1 MSTVRTEGETSFVLP
16 NDTADA
22 WLGIFPS
29 IIFSILAFTL
39 GYQAHSLLSRST
51 PAVAAPKSPKGTRS
65 LRKFQQQDDYESASD
80 TESDASDN
88 AAALATDL
96 SDIKYSSFEEMKLV
110 LVVNDELKMT
120 KGKIAAQ
127 AGHATLACAMT
138 LKEANPKVRDVIA
151 TIWQLLTTSV
161 ALQGLANARVRLYV
175 LEQVLCSWYQ
185 LFRQPKIAL
194 RGANTEEI
202 ETLAAQARS
211 VNLCARTIR
220 DAFVAFP

>member
-1 MSTVRTEGETSFVLP
+1 MSTIRMEGGTGFELL
-16 NDTADA
+16 NDTADTWA
-22 WLGIFPS
+22 GIFPS

-51 PAVAAPKSPKGTRS
+51 PAVDAAKSSKGTRS
-65 LRKFQQQDDYESASD
+65 PRKFQQQDDYESASD

-96 SDIKYSSFEEMKLV
+96 SSIKYSSFEEMKLV

-138 LKEANPKVRDVIA
+138 LKEANPKVRETIA
-151 TIWQLLTTSV
+151 QFNSCWLL
-161 ALQGLANARVRLYV
+161 L
-175 LEQVLCSWYQ
+175 Q
-185 LFRQPKIAL
+185 LFKAWQMQGWAYFLPSQALGSWFIFQTTENSPSWGQHRRDWDPRRPGSKRQP
-194 RGANTEEI
+194 
-202 ETLAAQARS
+202 
-211 VNLCARTIR
+211 LC
-220 DAFVAFP
+220 